1 MPAGSPAGSLS
12 SRSIILTAKKRVE
25 GEFGLDGHPLLP
37 AQSRM
42 ARAALLWSLHE
53 AASAAGLSYRTILRF
68 EKEQRDVQPELIGD
82 LRRAFQTAGVR
93 FIEEGADAGGVVPPP
108 LRVSPPAN

>member
-1 MPAGSPAGSLS
+1 M
-12 SRSIILTAKKRVE
+12 TAKQWTK
-25 GEFGLDGHPLLP
+25 GEIGLDGHSLPP

-68 EKEQRDVQPELIGD
+68 EKEQRDVHPEVIAD
-82 LRRAFQTAGVR
+82 LRRAYEAAGVR
-93 FIEEGADAGGVVPPP
+93 FIEEATTRAASSRRRSAFHRHGIRSCVPGIPK
-108 LRVSPPAN
+108 